1 MEGIERGLVDIDALS
16 KELMK
21 SVLGPYVQF
30 DPKRQEFVFTEE
42 WNELNNN
49 LKLLTYLI
57 GRKGVSASGHLSDE
71 EAVSSKTIIEQ
82 THLPSGS
89 VNYAVKMLF
98 DGKTIAKTESGECYV
113 PSAKLHIVAGMIR
126 DAQKEGPQ
134 QVTKKKT
141 RKRKGTGQRRK
152 AGE

>member
-1 MEGIERGLVDIDALS
+1 MEEVEGGLINIDALS

-30 DPKRQEFVFTEE
+30 DPDRQEFVFTEE
-42 WNELNNN
+42 WNRLNNN

-57 GRKGVSASGHLSDE
+57 GRKGVSASGHLTDE
-71 EAVSSKTIIEQ
+71 EAVLPKTVIEQ

-89 VNYAVKMLF
+89 VAYTIKILF
-98 DGKTIAKTESGECYV
+98 DGKIIAKTGSGKCYV
-113 PSAKLHIVAGMIR
+113 PSAKLRIVAGMI
-126 DAQKEGPQ
+126 Q
-134 QVTKKKT
+134 QVQREEPVVSPRKKSK
-141 RKRKGTGQRRK
+141 KRKGSRRGRK

>member
-1 MEGIERGLVDIDALS
+1 MEEIEGGLVDIGALS

-30 DPKRQEFVFTEE
+30 DPNRQEFVFTEE

-49 LKLLTYLI
+49 LKLLTYLV

-71 EAVSSKTIIEQ
+71 EAASSKTIIEQ

-89 VNYAVKMLF
+89 VNYSVKMLF
-98 DGKTIAKTESGECYV
+98 DGKIIAKSESGKCYV
-113 PSAKLHIVAGMIR
+113 PSAKLRIVAGMIR
-126 DAQKEGPQ
+126 EAQKEDSKVVPRKK
-134 QVTKKKT
+134 TKKRKSTSQGRKT
-141 RKRKGTGQRRK
+141 
-152 AGE
+152 GE